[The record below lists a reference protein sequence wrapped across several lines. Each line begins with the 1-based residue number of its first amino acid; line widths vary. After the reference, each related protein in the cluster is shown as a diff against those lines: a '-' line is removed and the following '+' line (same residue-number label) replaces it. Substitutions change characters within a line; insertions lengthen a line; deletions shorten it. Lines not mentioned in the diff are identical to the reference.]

1 MRPVSHTPTLVL
13 THVQFYEDCTV
24 GRLCDWQGHLLCM
37 TLEPRWRERKGN
49 YAPVLPT
56 CLRAADYPLTFH
68 YDEALRYTCWHL
80 KQRKVKHKIRICFH
94 AKGGSVAAH
103 TKGDLLLGYLSPE
116 GDGEQPF
123 DGRLYRPVEAYERL
137 LDYYYALRANH
148 DDFLLRVE
156 PTQGPVTVLPAVEVP
171 ALSPDQITLEDYI
184 LQTV

>member
-24 GRLCDWQGHLLCM
+24 GRLCDRQGHLLCM

-68 YDEALRYTCWHL
+68 YDETLRYTCWHL

-116 GDGEQPF
+116 GDEEQPF

-137 LDYYYALRANH
+137 RDYYYSLRANH
-148 DDFLLRVE
+148 ADFRLRVE
-156 PTQGPVTVLPAVEVP
+156 PTLGPVTVLRAVETEVV
-171 ALSPDQITLEDYI
+171 SPDVVRLEDYV
-184 LQTV
+184 LQTL